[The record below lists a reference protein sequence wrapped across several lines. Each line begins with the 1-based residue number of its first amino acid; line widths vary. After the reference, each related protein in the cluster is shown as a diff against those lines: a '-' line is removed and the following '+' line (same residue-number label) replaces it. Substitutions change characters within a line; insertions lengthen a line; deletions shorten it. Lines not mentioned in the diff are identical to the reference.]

1 MIAGLYRPGDSPIH
15 RLKAAWKLAAL
26 LLLGTVL
33 LSLPSLWLAGLSLL
47 AVMLGYAVAGFGVGV
62 MEKQIK
68 PVAVILIIL
77 FAAQLWLESLAGG
90 ILLLLRFTTLILAA
104 GLVTLTTRTSDLVA
118 SIERGLSPLGR
129 LGVDVSRIS
138 LAISL
143 AIRFI
148 PAVGQIVSDVREAQI
163 ARGRRPSPLTL
174 VVPVII
180 RLLKMADAVA
190 EAIDARS

>member
-15 RLKAAWKLAAL
+15 RLKAGWKLAAL
-26 LLLGTVL
+26 LLLGTLL

-62 MEKQIK
+62 MAKQIR

-118 SIERGLSPLGR
+118 AIEWGLSPLGR

-180 RLLKMADAVA
+180 RLLKMADAIA